1 VIKSGLQVSNG
12 GASSY
17 FWLRYAGGKITVVA
31 NDGNDVEPVEVDR
44 LLIAVSETY
53 DIVLTIPENNKS
65 YELMA
70 TTEDRTQS
78 ASYFLGNGVKKHIGA
93 LPKLKYFDGMKMMND
108 MMKMNGEMDDMGMS
122 MSLQQMDMNNVMYP
136 EITGEEKGKVWMA

>member
-1 VIKSGLQVSNG
+1 
-12 GASSY
+12 
-17 FWLRYAGGKITVVA
+17 LRYAGGKITVVA